1 MDGFPLFAA
10 GILEFV
16 HEDVGQARP
25 QAAKRF
31 GNAIVARQNLT
42 GQTGDEGGGNGS
54 FALEE
59 VGNLT
64 GEFPRQF
71 HKRHDRL
78 GPAEQHAVLVPFPD
92 DVPHGVESPFRVGR
106 RLAFGCLVQAVVQT
120 GFAQHGGV
128 WRQVRRGGLPA
139 RLKGSGQMRGAGKF
153 FFGKQVMQLLHGIA
167 QIAGHGSQPFRNFRW
182 MRERDGLRPHDRK
195 KQFHDPSAQCFS
207 GEKTALRGME
217 KNVPTCLLQQGVKP
231 FVTPRLFQ
239 QAVQERRDG
248 LIRGEYGLEVGRQ
261 IQLQRGQPD
270 DKMQEAVDG
279 ADVESPIAA
288 EDDPHPSPGLLAR
301 PSGGGLVRTEGGI
314 LKAPDDPFL
323 HFGGGAV
330 REGDGKDFRPAVRPG
345 MDGAAPGKRTAASF
359 RGTRKVLQEAGGQFI
374 GLARTRRSADLPELW
389 IV

>member
-1 MDGFPLFAA
+1 
-10 GILEFV
+10 
-16 HEDVGQARP
+16 
-25 QAAKRF
+25 
-31 GNAIVARQNLT
+31 
-42 GQTGDEGGGNGS
+42 
-54 FALEE
+54 
-59 VGNLT
+59 
-64 GEFPRQF
+64 
-71 HKRHDRL
+71 
-78 GPAEQHAVLVPFPD
+78 
-92 DVPHGVESPFRVGR
+92 
-106 RLAFGCLVQAVVQT
+106 
-120 GFAQHGGV
+120 
-128 WRQVRRGGLPA
+128 
-139 RLKGSGQMRGAGKF
+139 MRGAGKF

-167 QIAGHGSQPFRNFRW
+167 QIAGHGSQAFRNFRG
-182 MRERDGLRPHDRK
+182 MRECDGLRPHDRK

-217 KNVPTCLLQQGVKP
+217 KNVPTCFLQQGVKP

-239 QAVQERRDG
+239 QAVQKRRDG

-261 IQLQRGQPD
+261 IQFQRGQPD

-279 ADVESPIAA
+279 ADVESPIAV

-330 REGDGKDFRPAVRPG
+330 REGDGKDFGPAVRSG
-345 MDGAAPGKRTAASF
+345 MDGATPGKRTAASF